1 MMHITSATMSPMGC
15 SMGHIR
21 LKFNPRR
28 EKWRGR
34 KYRRNCTFQY
44 FDPTTRRRA
53 RCAPWSASSRPR
65 RLSFSEVAFINYVG
79 FLPCCSRL
87 LVTLLTTTPLLYA
100 SFLPE
105 EAFTDRHSQ
114 VLSGERDPRLQAVTT
129 RETADEG
136 SLGTRLLNATSEEIE
151 AYFCK

>member
-1 MMHITSATMSPMGC
+1 MPAKVC
-15 SMGHIR
+15 ER
-21 LKFNPRR
+21 DF
-28 EKWRGR
+28 
-34 KYRRNCTFQY
+34 CTRQ
-44 FDPTTRRRA
+44 RV
-53 RCAPWSASSRPR
+53 
-65 RLSFSEVAFINYVG
+65 SFSEVAFINYVG
-79 FLPCCSRL
+79 FPRCCSRL
-87 LVTLLTTTPLLYA
+87 LVTLLTTTPLQCA

-114 VLSGERDPRLQAVTT
+114 VLSGERDPGLQAVTT